1 MCAKVVGVFDGIER
15 VGAVEEP
22 ERRGPVSS
30 AELRRVLNLP
40 RRVWDQAEDL
50 ERLRVAMT
58 NLLKTPTGT
67 WELQTQQAAA
77 LREMYEQLGLFG
89 PVGVGEGKTLITLL
103 AATLMQSKRP
113 LLLVPASLRDQTLK
127 HVLPEMR
134 QHWKIHPNLRLLG
147 YEELSLE
154 KNAKI
159 LEEIQPDLIMA
170 DECHCLKDLG
180 TGRTKRVSRYMR
192 ANPYTPFM
200 AVSGTIANNSL
211 RDYWHQIQWAL
222 KPMRTPL
229 PRGYPEM
236 QEWARA
242 IDERV
247 KDEDRLGPGALRQFC
262 KPGEDVRSGYRRR
275 LVETPGVIATDE
287 KKLGVSLQLF
297 GETGLR
303 VPSEVEAFLEKV
315 NSTWELP
322 DGEIITAAAHL
333 SQIRRSVLCG
343 FWRKWTEQ
351 PPIEWLE
358 ARRSWN
364 ALVQHVLQF
373 NKRGLDT
380 PLQVWNDLER
390 TGRCAELEAWKSV
403 KDTFEPQKED
413 VWISDYMVK
422 YAAEWLQKNDGICW
436 VEYPSLGEAVA
447 KHAGVPY
454 FGAGDSGILTAKGP
468 IVASIRA
475 HGTGKNLQRWSTNLV
490 IPPPSSGTTWQQL
503 LGRTHRK
510 GQLADTVTATV
521 LVHHWIFKDAMEQAF
536 QDAVYLES
544 TLGNKQ
550 RLLYCDTDLRRSEH
564 EKA

>member
-1 MCAKVVGVFDGIER
+1 VSVFDGIER
-15 VGAVEEP
+15 VGAVDEP

-30 AELRRVLNLP
+30 SELRRVLNLP

-77 LREMYEQLGLFG
+77 LRELYEQLGLFG

-192 ANPYTPFM
+192 ANPYTIVVM
-200 AVSGTIANNSL
+200 VSGTVADHSL
-211 RDYWHQIQWAL
+211 MDYWHLIQWAL

-229 PRGYPEM
+229 PAGYHEV

-247 KDEDRLGPGALRQFC
+247 KDEDRLGPGALKQFC
-262 KPGEDVRSGYRRR
+262 KPGEEVRSGYRRR
-275 LVETPGVIATDE
+275 LTETPGVIATDE
-287 KKLGVSLQLF
+287 KKIGVSLHLF
-297 GETGLR
+297 GETSLR
-303 VPSEVEAFLEKV
+303 TPAKIEKLLR
-315 NSTWELP
+315 SIEDTWTLP
-322 DGEIITAAAHL
+322 DGETFEQA
-333 SQIRRSVLCG
+333 SQLRTIRRSLICG
-343 FWRKWTEQ
+343 FWRRWKEQ
-351 PPIEWLE
+351 PPLEWLE
-358 ARRSWN
+358 ARKAWH
-364 ALVQHVLQF
+364 ALVRHVLQY

-380 PLQVWNDLER
+380 PKQVWTDLE
-390 TGRCAELEAWKSV
+390 GRGGCAELSAWKAV
-403 KDTFEPQKED
+403 KDTFLSEKEV
-413 VWISDYMVK
+413 VWVSSYVVE
-422 YAAEWLQKNDGICW
+422 YAAKWLAKNEGICW
-436 VEYPSLGEAVA
+436 VEYPALGEAIA
-447 KHAGVPY
+447 SEAGVPY
-454 FGAGDSGILTAKGP
+454 FGEGNSGILTASGP
-468 IVASIRA
+468 VIASIGA
-475 HGTGKNLQRWSTNLV
+475 HREGKNLQQWATNL
-490 IPPPSSGTTWQQL
+490 IITPPSSGKRWQQL

-536 QDAVYLES
+536 RNAVYLES

-564 EKA
+564 DQVCARV